1 MKDFRYSIK
10 KLEWNCFHIY
20 SNISSCAVFLL
31 FTCHPLVP
39 ASCHPLVPASCH
51 PLVPASCHPLV
62 PASCHPLVP
71 ASFHLLV
78 PASSSSVLSF
88 LETPIFHKSV
98 YLQSDFQLRLDRV
111 ILLSLCPVLFLL
123 LLAHRELDLRAM

>member
-62 PASCHPLVP
+62 PASCQTCY
-71 ASFHLLV
+71 

-88 LETPIFHKSV
+88 LETPLFHKSV

>member
-51 PLVPASCHPLV
+51 PLVPASCQT
-62 PASCHPLVP
+62 CY
-71 ASFHLLV
+71 

-88 LETPIFHKSV
+88 LETPLFHKSV
-98 YLQSDFQLRLDRV
+98 YLQSDFQLRLGQV

>member
-10 KLEWNCFHIY
+10 KREWNCFHIY

-39 ASCHPLVPASCH
+39 ASCHPLVPAS
-51 PLVPASCHPLV
+51 
-62 PASCHPLVP
+62 
-71 ASFHLLV
+71 
-78 PASSSSVLSF
+78 SSSVLSF
-88 LETPIFHKSV
+88 LETPLFHKSV

>member
-39 ASCHPLVPASCH
+39 ASCQPCY
-51 PLVPASCHPLV
+51 
-62 PASCHPLVP
+62 
-71 ASFHLLV
+71 

-88 LETPIFHKSV
+88 LETPLFHKSV